1 PLYESIKRSSYL
13 LLGGLTLAFL
23 AGLFLARKM
32 IIPIQQLRL
41 GAAQIGAGNLEQRIS
56 IKTGDELEL
65 LADQF
70 NDMAGRLE
78 EAYAGLEQK
87 VEQRTHELSESL
99 EQQTATSQVLQVI
112 SSSPGDLKPVF
123 DTMLDNAT
131 RICEAAFASML
142 LREGDAFRRV
152 AIHNAPQAYL
162 EFNERSPILTPQ
174 AASSL
179 KRFVET
185 KKVLH
190 IPDMAAEAPED
201 PITKFEGA
209 RTLLV
214 VPMLKED
221 ELLGAMGIYRQEVRP
236 FTDKQIEL
244 VQNFAAQAVIAIEN
258 VRLLN
263 ELRARTDDLSESLQQ
278 QTATADVLKVIS
290 RSTFDLQTVL
300 DTLVE
305 SATRLCEADYA
316 WVFQREGNYL
326 HWVASYGNDP
336 DTRAMIRDYFK
347 PLDVPMDR
355 GSVTGRAAL
364 EAKAVHVADVL
375 ADPDYTWSGP
385 QKIAGYRAALGVPLL
400 RQDDIV
406 GVIFVGKTRPE
417 PFAEKQIELVTTF
430 ADQAVIAIEN
440 TRLLNELRDSLEQQ
454 TATADVLKVISRSA
468 FDLHAVLDTL
478 TESAAKLCD
487 ADMAGIVRPRD
498 GQHYW
503 ATDYKF
509 PSAFM
514 DF

>member
-1 PLYESIKRSSYL
+1 
-13 LLGGLTLAFL
+13 
-23 AGLFLARKM
+23 M
-32 IIPIQQLRL
+32 
-41 GAAQIGAGNLEQRIS
+41 
-56 IKTGDELEL
+56 
-65 LADQF
+65 
-70 NDMAGRLE
+70 
-78 EAYAGLEQK
+78 
-87 VEQRTHELSESL
+87 
-99 EQQTATSQVLQVI
+99 
-112 SSSPGDLKPVF
+112 
-123 DTMLDNAT
+123 
-131 RICEAAFASML
+131 
-142 LREGDAFRRV
+142 
-152 AIHNAPQAYL
+152 
-162 EFNERSPILTPQ
+162 
-174 AASSL
+174 
-179 KRFVET
+179 
-185 KKVLH
+185 
-190 IPDMAAEAPED
+190 
-201 PITKFEGA
+201 
-209 RTLLV
+209 
-214 VPMLKED
+214 
-221 ELLGAMGIYRQEVRP
+221 
-236 FTDKQIEL
+236 
-244 VQNFAAQAVIAIEN
+244 
-258 VRLLN
+258 
-263 ELRARTDDLSESLQQ
+263 
-278 QTATADVLKVIS
+278 
-290 RSTFDLQTVL
+290 L

-316 WVFQREGNYL
+316 WVFQREGNHL

-347 PLDVPMDR
+347 PLEVPMDR

-478 TESAAKLCD
+478 TKSAAKLCD

-503 ATDYKF
+503 ATDYRF

-514 DF
+514 DYVKTRPILADRGSVAGRALLERGVVHIVDVLADPEFTFGEAQKRGNYRTVLAIPLLREGTPVGVIVLTRIAVRPFTTSRLKSSGLSPTRR